1 MISVTEFQW
10 EIKRVFRRLGVAGVV
25 GLALLVLAVAIF
37 VAGIYP
43 IQRSIESLRHQLSVR
58 PIQAVESVPELTP
71 EQSLLMDLALFGQRF
86 ATVDKLSDQLDI
98 LFQLTDQHHLTVDK
112 GEYALNERAG
122 GMLRRF
128 EVTLPVSGTYP
139 DIRNFIQQ
147 MLEKLP
153 ATALSNLEL
162 ERDKI
167 SDGHVK
173 ATLHI
178 VIFVSRHA

>member
-25 GLALLVLAVAIF
+25 GLALLVLAIVIF
-37 VAGIYP
+37 AAGIYP
-43 IQRSIESLRHQLSVR
+43 IQRSIESLRHQLSER
-58 PIQAVESVPELTP
+58 PIHAKESVPELTP
-71 EQSLLMDLALFGQRF
+71 EQSLMMDLGLFGQRF
-86 ATVDKLSDQLDI
+86 SSVEKLSDQLDI
-98 LFQLTDQHHLTVDK
+98 LFRLADLHQLTVDK

-153 ATALSNLEL
+153 ATALSDLVL
-162 ERDKI
+162 EREKI